1 MGCDSTRFPPVPAA
15 PEPDPTGVSRRTVLR
30 VGSGGA
36 LAVVIGVL
44 AGRRLDGGDDSAAVP
59 TGVEPSPPTSTST
72 SSTTTTTST
81 TTSTTTTTTAAPV
94 VIPEIGDVDAGIVA
108 LGRRVL
114 ETGDETDLSTLL
126 ALLPS
131 GAGDPIEQAATV
143 VRAEFLDGR
152 TIVVDGWVLAASEA
166 RAAAVVALL
175 CEDSSC

>member
-1 MGCDSTRFPPVPAA
+1 MGCDTTRFPPVPVA

-44 AGRRLDGGDDSAAVP
+44 AGRRLDGDDDPAAVP
-59 TGVEPSPPTSTST
+59 NSVDPTPSTSTST
-72 SSTTTTTST
+72 SPSTTT
-81 TTSTTTTTTAAPV
+81 TTTTTTAAAPV
-94 VIPEIGDVDAGIVA
+94 FIPEIGDVDTGIVA

-114 ETGDETDLSTLL
+114 ETGGGSDLATLL

-143 VRAEFLDGR
+143 VRAEFLDGD

-175 CEDSSC
+175 CENSPC